1 MRQITLGGM
10 DEKFRLSDNDRIH
23 ALQAL
28 GSHFADGRL
37 DSDEFDERTGLAAQ
51 ARTVGDLLP
60 AFVDLPGGFPFHSGE
75 HGQLVPVP
83 LPSPV
88 GLPGSAVDP
97 DVVELQDLK
106 RRGKKIES
114 LSGVII
120 GLTLVAFLVLQFVV
134 GVSWAW
140 LVWPSLMVT
149 MAIPRML
156 YRYSDAD
163 EEAYTELKK
172 VEDQGRKDRI
182 LRAVQRMR
190 ELEEDT

>member
-1 MRQITLGGM
+1 M
-10 DEKFRLSDNDRIH
+10 DEKFRLGDNDRIH

-28 GSHFADGRL
+28 GSHFAEGRL
-37 DSDEFDERTGLAAQ
+37 DSAEFDERTGLAAQ
-51 ARTVGDLLP
+51 ARTVGDILP
-60 AFVDLPGGFPFHSGE
+60 AFEDLPGGLPFHSGE
-75 HGQLVPVP
+75 DGRLVPVP
-83 LPSPV
+83 LYAPDIP
-88 GLPGSAVDP
+88 PGSAVDP

-106 RRGKKIES
+106 RRGKKIEA

-120 GLTLVAFLVLQFVV
+120 GLTLATFLVLQFVFGV
-134 GVSWAW
+134 GWAW

-163 EEAYTELKK
+163 EQAYTELKK

-182 LRAVQRMR
+182 LRAAQRMR
-190 ELEEDT
+190 ELKEDT